1 MVRHLCFGHQIWN
14 PGEWLPRTLWARS
27 YLNRSN
33 GIVGTDPKN
42 LRVLVIFGLQS
53 VFAAVAASSE
63 GAGAARRLFDGADT
77 TGEIRFTSVR
87 PRRKQKRRILFTFGM
102 SCPRDHRKRQSERSP
117 ARSGIYRAK
126 RSYPLRTVISF
137 CRLAFRG

>member
-1 MVRHLCFGHQIWN
+1 MMYEV
-14 PGEWLPRTLWARS
+14 
-27 YLNRSN
+27 
-33 GIVGTDPKN
+33 VGTPKT
-42 LRVLVIFGLQS
+42 LGFFAIFGFDRALRQLRC
-53 VFAAVAASSE
+53 SSE

-117 ARSGIYRAK
+117 ARSGIY
-126 RSYPLRTVISF
+126 YTEGSF
-137 CRLAFRG
+137 

>member
-1 MVRHLCFGHQIWN
+1 M
-14 PGEWLPRTLWARS
+14 
-27 YLNRSN
+27 
-33 GIVGTDPKN
+33 
-42 LRVLVIFGLQS
+42 IFGLCQ
-53 VFAAVAASSE
+53 AACQLRHSSE

-117 ARSGIYRAK
+117 ARSGIYHAK
-126 RSYPLRTVISF
+126 REAANIEKVGRTYFFNLFRAEFSFSRFVMTMVCKLCSREVLPPHLYKSGGNRLR
-137 CRLAFRG
+137 